1 MEFALPIETG
11 EQLAFG
17 AAVFTGLLGLMM
29 LLAPG
34 FSLRMLGFQ
43 RPEQTTAPYS
53 EMRSSLGGFY
63 LGAGVSA
70 ILVAQPFVY
79 FALGLA
85 FALGAF
91 GRILSILSDSGS
103 TARNYIFLVVQIV
116 LSLLPLGYFFGFF

>member
-17 AAVFTGLLGLMM
+17 AAVFTVLLGMMM

-34 FSLRMLGFQ
+34 FSLRILGFQ
-43 RPEQTTAPYS
+43 RPELSTAPYS

-63 LGAGVSA
+63 VGVGVAA

-79 FALGLA
+79 FALGLG

-103 TARNYIFLVVQIV
+103 TLRNYILLVVQIV
-116 LSLLPLGYFFGFF
+116 LSLLPLGYFFGFL